1 MSSAGPHRAL
11 TPLVEASTQL
21 RALCLQTWGC
31 APTTGTAVPVSTN
44 RESGTRKNGKEPMAK
59 NCPPKNHLAW
69 VGGRTGLQNNQGVS
83 AFLIFIKVWWHSKNS
98 FTQLV
103 KNSLSCALY
112 LALREGHALWET
124 LFSSM
129 HSFATVTP
137 LQPNVFPLFFFHLL
151 ICLVTNWSCL
161 KRRYR
166 LPPHTFFKN
175 RNFYLMLI

>member
-1 MSSAGPHRAL
+1 MSPAGPHRAL

-31 APTTGTAVPVSTN
+31 APTMGTAVPVSTN
-44 RESGTRKNGKEPMAK
+44 REPGTRKNGKELMAK
-59 NCPPKNHLAW
+59 NCPPKNHLTWA
-69 VGGRTGLQNNQGVS
+69 GGRTGLQNNRGVS

-124 LFSSM
+124 LS
-129 HSFATVTP
+129 AVCTALP
-137 LQPNVFPLFFFHLL
+137 LWHHCSLLCFLFFFSPPYLFSYKL
-151 ICLVTNWSCL
+151 ILFKETLQVTS
-161 KRRYR
+161 
-166 LPPHTFFKN
+166 PHIF
-175 RNFYLMLI
+175 